1 MASQTLDKIPDHVP
15 PELVVDFDFYSL
27 VGAIDRGEAEDIQS
41 AWAVL
46 HDGPD
51 IVWTPHY
58 GGYWI
63 ATRAA
68 DIDTIQID
76 HEHFSHNE
84 FDLPVNPNKV
94 RSIPLSL
101 DPPEHTPY
109 RKLLMGAFT
118 PQKVRA
124 FSQIARDTARDLVAE
139 LRPRGECEFIDEFAK
154 VLPINVFLSMMD
166 LPFEDRT
173 WLLPRVEIAVRS
185 ADLEAKTRN
194 QGELAGYLMQHIAA
208 RQEKPGE
215 DLLSMIVHG
224 EVEGRS
230 LTPPEIMAMSLLV
243 LVGGLDTVASQLGFV
258 AQYLARHPEQ
268 RRELIENPKLIPV
281 ACEEFLRRFGLP
293 NTAREIT
300 RDFQYKGINFK
311 KGDMIQGP
319 KCLYGLDD
327 RINERPFEVDFHR
340 KPSSI
345 KHAAFGAGPHVC
357 PGNVLARREL
367 IVFLEEWLPAIP
379 DFEIDPER
387 PPVFA
392 AGSVNGVD
400 RLYLKWKV

>member
-1 MASQTLDKIPDHVP
+1 MASLNVATIPDNVP
-15 PELVVDFDFYSL
+15 PELVVDFDFYQLAGKS
-27 VGAIDRGEAEDIQS
+27 EDIQS

-46 HDGPD
+46 HQGPD
-51 IVWTPHY
+51 IVWTPYY

-68 DIDTIQID
+68 DIAVMQLD
-76 HEHFSHNE
+76 HAHFSHRH
-84 FDLPVNPNKV
+84 FDLPVNPNNIS
-94 RSIPLSL
+94 SIPLSL
-101 DPPEHTPY
+101 DPPEHTPF
-109 RKLLMGAFT
+109 RKLLMGSFT

-124 FSQIARDTARDLVAE
+124 FSQIARDTAQALVAKIK
-139 LRPRGECEFIDEFAK
+139 PQGECEFIEEFAK
-154 VLPINVFLSMMD
+154 VLPINVFLAMMD
-166 LPFEDRT
+166 LPLDDRV

-185 ADLEAKTRN
+185 NDIEAKTRN
-194 QGELAGYLMQHIAA
+194 QHELAGYLMQHIAA
-208 RQEKPGE
+208 RQANPGE
-215 DLLSMIVHG
+215 DLLSAIVNG
-224 EVEGRS
+224 EIEGRA

-258 AQYLARHPEQ
+258 AQFLARHPGH
-268 RRELIENPKLIPV
+268 RRELIDNPKLIPV

-293 NTAREIT
+293 NTARELT
-300 RDFQYKGINFK
+300 MDFEYNGIRFK
-311 KGDMIQGP
+311 KGDMVQMP
-319 KCLYGLDD
+319 KCLYGLDE
-327 RINERPFEVDFHR
+327 RVNERPFEVDFHR

-400 RLYLKWKV
+400 KLYLKWKA

>member
-1 MASQTLDKIPDHVP
+1 MIEQKIATIPDNVP

-27 VGAIDRGEAEDIQS
+27 AGKAEDIQS

-51 IVWTPHY
+51 IVWTPYY

-68 DIDTIQID
+68 DIDVMQID
-76 HEHFSHNE
+76 HEHFSHEE

-109 RKLLMGAFT
+109 RKLLMTAFV
-118 PQKVRA
+118 PQKIRA
-124 FSQIARDTARDLVAE
+124 YSQVARETAKALVAK
-139 LRPRGECEFIDEFAK
+139 LKTRGECEFIDEFAK
-154 VLPINVFLSMMD
+154 VLPINVFLSMMA
-166 LPFEDRT
+166 LPLEDRD
-173 WLLPRVEIAVRS
+173 WLLPRAEIAVRS
-185 ADLEAKTRN
+185 NDIELKTRN
-194 QGELAGYLMQHIAA
+194 QGELAGYLLKHI
-208 RQEKPGE
+208 E
-215 DLLSMIVHG
+215 DKRANPDNGLLSDIVHG
-224 EVEGRS
+224 EVEGRA

-258 AQYLARHPEQ
+258 AQFLARYPEH
-268 RRELIENPKLIPV
+268 RRELVEHPNLIPV

-293 NTAREIT
+293 NTARLLTQDYE
-300 RDFQYKGINFK
+300 YKGIRFR
-311 KGDMIQGP
+311 KGDMIQMP

-327 RINERPFEVDFHR
+327 RINPDPFVVDFHR
-340 KPSSI
+340 KPSTI

-367 IVFLEEWLPAIP
+367 IIFLEEWLPEIP
-379 DFEIDPER
+379 DFEVDPER

-400 RLYLKWKV
+400 KLYLKWKV

>member
-1 MASQTLDKIPDHVP
+1 MLQQKVTSIPDNVP
-15 PELVVDFDFYSL
+15 AELVVEFDFYEL
-27 VGAIDRGEAEDIQS
+27 AGKAEDIQS

-51 IVWTPHY
+51 IVWTPYY

-68 DIDTIQID
+68 DIDVMQVD
-76 HEHFSHNE
+76 HDHFSHNE

-109 RKLLMGAFT
+109 RKLLMTAFT

-124 FSQIARDTARDLVAE
+124 YSQVARDTAQELVRN
-139 LRPRGECEFIDEFAK
+139 LKPRGGCEFIDEFAK
-154 VLPINVFLSMMD
+154 VLPINVFLSMMQ
-166 LPFEDRT
+166 LPLDDRA

-185 ADLEAKTRN
+185 NDVALKTTN
-194 QGELAGYLMQHIAA
+194 QQELAGYLMQHIAA
-208 RQEKPGE
+208 KQADPDEG
-215 DLLSMIVHG
+215 LLSAIVHG
-224 EVEGRS
+224 EVEGRP
-230 LTPPEIMAMSLLV
+230 LTPPEVMAMSLLV

-258 AQYLARHPEQ
+258 AEFLARHPRH
-268 RRELIENPKLIPV
+268 RRELIDNPKLIPV

-293 NTAREIT
+293 NTARELT
-300 RDFQYKGINFK
+300 MDFEYKGIRFR
-311 KGDMIQGP
+311 KGDMIQMP
-319 KCLYGLDD
+319 KCLYGLDE
-327 RINERPFEVDFHR
+327 RINPDPFVVDFHR
-340 KPSSI
+340 KPSAI

-367 IVFLEEWLPAIP
+367 IIYLEEWLPEIP
-379 DFEIDPER
+379 DFEIDPEH

-400 RLYLKWKV
+400 QLYLKWTV